1 MFCTLWLVATYLE
14 AQIGVLLVQG
24 TIWGLIRNAVSQ
36 PCPEPTESA
45 PVFLTRSPR
54 LDVQCSLV
62 ESSDSLSWLQIEFP
76 GELVKVMSGLC
87 PRP

>member
-1 MFCTLWLVATYLE
+1 MFSTLWLVATCLA
-14 AQIGVLLVQG
+14 AQMGVFLVQD
-24 TIWGLIRNAVSQ
+24 TIWGLIRNAVAQ

-62 ESSDSLSWLQIEFP
+62 ESSDSPSWLQTEFP
-76 GELVKVMSGLC
+76 GELVKVMTGLC